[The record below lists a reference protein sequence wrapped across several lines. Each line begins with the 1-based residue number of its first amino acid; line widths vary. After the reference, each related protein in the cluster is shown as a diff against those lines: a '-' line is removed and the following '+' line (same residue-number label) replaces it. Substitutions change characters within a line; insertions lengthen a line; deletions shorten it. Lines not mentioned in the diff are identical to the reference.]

1 MARRPFY
8 LGGCKTLVKFTTED
22 PENLPLPSP
31 EYLKIHAACAKIAHM
46 SGAGEYIE
54 QILRDL
60 EDMKILSEDGTSAEL
75 LEHLLAPFSHEIS
88 VH

>member
-1 MARRPFY
+1 MAPHPVY
-8 LGGCKTLVKFTTED
+8 LSRCRTLVKFTTED

-46 SGAGEYIE
+46 SGAGEYID
-54 QILRDL
+54 QILEEL
-60 EDMKILSEDGTSAEL
+60 EDAKVLSEDGASAEL
-75 LEHLLAPFSHEIS
+75 LKHLLTPFSQENL